1 MQLLQAGERQVVE
14 LEMDLD
20 LLRQGA
26 EESGFTCT
34 VHDGVRHVVLEL
46 SAPERETPLL
56 LFDAADPAN
65 TGWFSRCQ
73 FYVEARTG
81 AVLQT
86 PFTLANR
93 QDAGGRPH
101 TRAVAVQV
109 RKELPIDFRFPGRQ
123 PLNEKVMYSVLF
135 NFLNALQNVGV
146 GVCGTGIVKPLAG
159 RQQPEKRPA
168 KS

>member
-1 MQLLQAGERQVVE
+1 MQLLQAGSHQVVE

-26 EESGFTCT
+26 EEAGFVCT
-34 VHDGVRHVVLEL
+34 VHDGARTILLEL
-46 SAPERETPLL
+46 SSPERESPLL

-73 FYVEARTG
+73 FYVDARTG

-93 QDAGGRPH
+93 VDGAGRPH
-101 TRAVAVQV
+101 PRALAVQV
-109 RKELPIDFRFPGRQ
+109 RKELPLEFRFPGRQ

-146 GVCGTGIVKPLAG
+146 GICGTGIVKPLAG
-159 RQQPEKRPA
+159 RQAPEKRPGR
-168 KS
+168 S